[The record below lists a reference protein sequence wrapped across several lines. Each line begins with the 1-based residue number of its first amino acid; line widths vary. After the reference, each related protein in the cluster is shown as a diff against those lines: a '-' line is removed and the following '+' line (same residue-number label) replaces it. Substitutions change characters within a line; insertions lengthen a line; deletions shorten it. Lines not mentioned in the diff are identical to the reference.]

1 MEQKPAP
8 TDVAVVGGRRAS
20 LTAAC
25 YLARAGL
32 EVIVFEKAPIPGGR
46 AATRK

>member
-1 MEQKPAP
+1 MEQKSAQ
-8 TDVAVVGGRRAS
+8 TGVAVVGGGMDS

-25 YLARAGL
+25 YLARVGL
-32 EVIVFEKAPIPGGR
+32 EVTLFEKAPIPGGR